1 MANIAL
7 TSRCNLSCKY
17 CFAHDLVDKKATDIS
32 IENFIKAMEFSMP
45 DGEVGLIG
53 GEPLLHKS
61 INEFLK
67 ILNNTPE
74 FRRVTLF
81 TNGVYLNKI
90 KRENISH
97 KIHFLINVNS
107 KEDVGENAFEAVK
120 SNIKDLLYY
129 TTKDRVTIGVN
140 IYKENQDFTD
150 PLSIIDEFKLHRI
163 RLSVVIPKDKSEGA
177 FAYFNRMKKTLLG
190 FCCELKKRGVAPAY
204 DCNAIPECVY
214 TSKEKELL
222 ASLPYENEYERRVF
236 MGEASVCAPIVDI
249 YPDLTASR
257 CFGMSEYKVKI
268 EDFKSINDL
277 KNHFFMAIDSRLVH
291 KTTKEE
297 CKSCYKQNVFG
308 CFGGCLCYK

>member
-17 CFAHDLVDKKATDIS
+17 CFAHDLVDKKSADIS
-32 IENFIKAMEFSMP
+32 MENFIKALEFSMP

-53 GEPLLHKS
+53 GEPLLHKN
-61 INEFLK
+61 INKFLE

-74 FRRVTLF
+74 FRRITLY
-81 TNGVYLNKI
+81 TNGIYLNKV

-97 KIHFLINVNS
+97 KIHFLVNVNS
-107 KEDVGENAFEAVK
+107 KEDIGEKAFITMRE
-120 SNIKDLLYY
+120 NIKDLLYY

-150 PLSIIDEFKLHRI
+150 PLSLIDEYKLQRI
-163 RLSVVIPKDKSEGA
+163 RLSVVIPRDKSEGA
-177 FAYFNRMKKTLLG
+177 FSYFNRMKNTLLS
-190 FCCELKKRGVAPAY
+190 FCAELKKRGVAPAY
-204 DCNAIPECVY
+204 DCNAIPTCVY
-214 TSKEKELL
+214 TKEEKDFLS
-222 ASLPYENEYERRVF
+222 SLPYENEYEKRIF

-268 EDFKSINDL
+268 DEYKNINDL
-277 KNHFFMAIDSRLVH
+277 KNHFFMALDSRLVH
-291 KTTKEE
+291 KASKNE
-297 CKSCYKQNVFG
+297 CENCYKQNVFG